1 MNDDLPLTPPTPER
15 ESAGPASVDATR
27 PAGLDTVA
35 GVGARLSQLRVE
47 RGMSVGDVSA
57 RLKVSPAKLK
67 ALEAGDLSLLPDAT
81 FCLGVARSYA
91 KMLGADPA
99 TMIPAL
105 RLAYGSKAPD
115 LSMPASSG
123 ANLPRGKMAVNW
135 RAPAPRRLGWVWG
148 LVVVVVAAVALLVW
162 RDGREPSTWL
172 ARFLPHE
179 TGGAAGASAAAVD
192 STDHVAQA
200 QTGDAAQAADSRNQ
214 PGSAADAFPSSEA
227 NAEVQ
232 AQTPVPEVSAQSS
245 ASPSAVVTAPA
256 AAPAPVPKAASV
268 PTPAQSTTAPS
279 TAPAAAALASA
290 SAPAGA
296 NGASATLTFTLLQD
310 SWISVRQKDGREVFS
325 GLAHAGDS
333 PSIQGVRP
341 LKVIVGNERGV
352 ASMQIDGQ
360 AVDAQQ
366 YLNAKGNVAR
376 FTLP

>member
-1 MNDDLPLTPPTPER
+1 MNDDLPLTPPAPER
-15 ESAGPASVDATR
+15 ESAGPASADATR
-27 PAGLDTVA
+27 PAGLDTAA

-81 FCLGVARSYA
+81 FCLGIARSYA

-179 TGGAAGASAAAVD
+179 AGGAAGASAAAAD

-200 QTGDAAQAADSRNQ
+200 ETPGNATQAADSSNQ
-214 PGSAADAFPSSEA
+214 PGSAVDAFPSSEA

-232 AQTPVPEVSAQSS
+232 AQTPVPEVSAPPSV
-245 ASPSAVVTAPA
+245 ASSAVVTAPA
-256 AAPAPVPKAASV
+256 TAAAPASTAAPTPLTTA
-268 PTPAQSTTAPS
+268 PTPASS
-279 TAPAAAALASA
+279 AAALASA

-296 NGASATLTFTLLQD
+296 DGANATLTFTLLQD

-341 LKVIVGNERGV
+341 LKIIVGNERGV

-360 AVDAQQ
+360 AVDAKQ

>member
-1 MNDDLPLTPPTPER
+1 MNDDLPLTPPAPER
-15 ESAGPASVDATR
+15 ESAGPASADATR
-27 PAGLDTVA
+27 PAGLDTAV
-35 GVGARLSQLRVE
+35 GVGARLSQLRIE

-81 FCLGVARSYA
+81 FCLGIARSYA

-179 TGGAAGASAAAVD
+179 TGGAAGASAAAAD

-200 QTGDAAQAADSRNQ
+200 ETPGNAPQAADSSNQ

-232 AQTPVPEVSAQSS
+232 AQTPVPEVSAPPSV
-245 ASPSAVVTAPA
+245 ASSAVVTAPA
-256 AAPAPVPKAASV
+256 TAAAPAATAA
-268 PTPAQSTTAPS
+268 PTQLTTAPTS
-279 TAPAAAALASA
+279 SSSAAALASA

-296 NGASATLTFTLLQD
+296 DGANATLTFTLMQD

-341 LKVIVGNERGV
+341 LKIIVGNERGV

-360 AVDAQQ
+360 AVDAKQ
-366 YLNAKGNVAR
+366 YLNVKGNVAR

>member
-27 PAGLDTVA
+27 PAGLATVA
-35 GVGARLSQLRVE
+35 GVGARLSQLRIE

-148 LVVVVVAAVALLVW
+148 LVVVVVVAVALLVW

-179 TGGAAGASAAAVD
+179 AGGAAGASAAAAD

-200 QTGDAAQAADSRNQ
+200 QAPGNATQSADSSNQ
-214 PGSAADAFPSSEA
+214 PGSAADAFPSSEV

-232 AQTPVPEVSAQSS
+232 AQTPVPEVSAPPTV
-245 ASPSAVVTAPA
+245 SPSAVVTAPA
-256 AAPAPVPKAASV
+256 AAAAPKAASA
-268 PTPAQSTTAPS
+268 PTPTQSSAAPS
-279 TAPAAAALASA
+279 AAALASA

-296 NGASATLTFTLLQD
+296 DGANATVTFTLMQD

-352 ASMQIDGQ
+352 ASMQIDGR

>member
-15 ESAGPASVDATR
+15 ESAGPASIDATR

-35 GVGARLSQLRVE
+35 GVGARLSQLRIE

-81 FCLGVARSYA
+81 FCLGIARSYA
-91 KMLGADPA
+91 KMLDADPA

-179 TGGAAGASAAAVD
+179 AGGAAGASAAAAD

-200 QTGDAAQAADSRNQ
+200 QTSGNATQAADSSNQ

-232 AQTPVPEVSAQSS
+232 AQTPAPEVSAPPSV
-245 ASPSAVVTAPA
+245 ASSAVVTAPA
-256 AAPAPVPKAASV
+256 AAPALAPKAASA
-268 PTPAQSTTAPS
+268 PTQSTTASATPS
-279 TAPAAAALASA
+279 TAAALASA
-290 SAPAGA
+290 SASAGA
-296 NGASATLTFTLLQD
+296 DGATATLTFTLMQD

-333 PSIQGVRP
+333 PSIHGVRP

-360 AVDAQQ
+360 AVEAQQ

>member
-15 ESAGPASVDATR
+15 ESAGPASADATR
-27 PAGLDTVA
+27 PAGLDTAV
-35 GVGARLSQLRVE
+35 GVGARLSQLRIE

-81 FCLGVARSYA
+81 FCLGIARSYA

-179 TGGAAGASAAAVD
+179 AGGAAGASAAAAD

-200 QTGDAAQAADSRNQ
+200 ETPGNATQAADSSNQ

-232 AQTPVPEVSAQSS
+232 AQTPVPEVSAPPSV
-245 ASPSAVVTAPA
+245 ASSAVVTAPA
-256 AAPAPVPKAASV
+256 TAAAPAATAA
-268 PTPAQSTTAPS
+268 PTQLTTAPTS
-279 TAPAAAALASA
+279 SSSAAALASA

-296 NGASATLTFTLLQD
+296 DGANATLTFTLLQD

>member
-15 ESAGPASVDATR
+15 ESAGPASADATR
-27 PAGLDTVA
+27 PAGLDTAV
-35 GVGARLSQLRVE
+35 GVGARLSQLRIE

-81 FCLGVARSYA
+81 FCLGIARSYA

-179 TGGAAGASAAAVD
+179 TGGAAGASAAAAD

-200 QTGDAAQAADSRNQ
+200 ETPGNATQAADSSNQ
-214 PGSAADAFPSSEA
+214 PGSAVDAFPSSEA

-232 AQTPVPEVSAQSS
+232 AQTPAPEVSAPPSV
-245 ASPSAVVTAPA
+245 ASSAVVTAPA
-256 AAPAPVPKAASV
+256 TAAAPAATAA
-268 PTPAQSTTAPS
+268 PTQLTTAPTS
-279 TAPAAAALASA
+279 SSSAAALASA

-296 NGASATLTFTLLQD
+296 DGANATLTFTLLQD

-341 LKVIVGNERGV
+341 LKIIVGNERGV

-360 AVDAQQ
+360 AVDAKQ

>member
-15 ESAGPASVDATR
+15 ESAGPASADATR
-27 PAGLDTVA
+27 PAGLDTVV
-35 GVGARLSQLRVE
+35 GVGARLSQLRIE

-57 RLKVSPAKLK
+57 RLKVSPTKLK

-81 FCLGVARSYA
+81 FCLGIARSYA

-148 LVVVVVAAVALLVW
+148 LVVVVLAAVALLVW

-179 TGGAAGASAAAVD
+179 TGGAAGASAAAAD

-200 QTGDAAQAADSRNQ
+200 QTPGNATQAADSGNQ

-232 AQTPVPEVSAQSS
+232 AQTPVPEVSAPPSV
-245 ASPSAVVTAPA
+245 APSAVVTAPA
-256 AAPAPVPKAASV
+256 AAPATAAAPAPVPTAAL
-268 PTPAQSTTAPS
+268 APS
-279 TAPAAAALASA
+279 AAALAPASAPA

-296 NGASATLTFTLLQD
+296 DGANATLTFTLMQD

-352 ASMQIDGQ
+352 ASMQVDGQ
-360 AVDAQQ
+360 AVDAKQ
-366 YLNAKGNVAR
+366 YLNVKGNVAR

>member
-27 PAGLDTVA
+27 PAGLDTAV
-35 GVGARLSQLRVE
+35 GVGARLSQLRIE

-81 FCLGVARSYA
+81 FCLGIARSYA

-179 TGGAAGASAAAVD
+179 AGGAAGASAAAAD

-200 QTGDAAQAADSRNQ
+200 ETPGNATQAADSSNQ

-232 AQTPVPEVSAQSS
+232 AQTPVPEVSAPPSV
-245 ASPSAVVTAPA
+245 ASSAVVTAPA
-256 AAPAPVPKAASV
+256 TAAAPAATAAPAPLA
-268 PTPAQSTTAPS
+268 TAP
-279 TAPAAAALASA
+279 TASSSAAALASA

-296 NGASATLTFTLLQD
+296 DGANATLTFTLMQD

-341 LKVIVGNERGV
+341 LKIIVGNERGV

-360 AVDAQQ
+360 AVDAKQ

>member
-15 ESAGPASVDATR
+15 ESAGPASADATR
-27 PAGLDTVA
+27 PAGLDTAA

-81 FCLGVARSYA
+81 FCLGIARSYA

-179 TGGAAGASAAAVD
+179 AGGAAGASAAAAD

-200 QTGDAAQAADSRNQ
+200 ETPGNATQAADSSNQ
-214 PGSAADAFPSSEA
+214 PGSAVDAFPSSEA

-232 AQTPVPEVSAQSS
+232 AQTPVPEVSAPPSV
-245 ASPSAVVTAPA
+245 ASSAVVTPPATA
-256 AAPAPVPKAASV
+256 AAPASTAAPTPLTTA
-268 PTPAQSTTAPS
+268 PTPASS
-279 TAPAAAALASA
+279 AAALASA

-296 NGASATLTFTLLQD
+296 DGANATLTFTLMQD

-341 LKVIVGNERGV
+341 LKIIVGNERGV

-360 AVDAQQ
+360 AVDAKQ